1 MWKAT
6 KTLSF
11 DSICEQLT
19 SLKLRLSQ
27 QGKVVE
33 FIIDNCSWRQE
44 LQSIF
49 GRDMKV
55 SLDLFHAVQRI
66 SSKLSKRHSFHGP
79 CLHDPSMVFRDPSDQ
94 GLVRTMV
101 TPSPHVLIENLKK
114 FTKKWKDTLLWT
126 ASFNTKCGQRI
137 KCHSEAYGEG
147 MFVWYTKV
155 GRGTNRNERL
165 HRHLNC
171 VLKANRYGP
180 EMASALITLTLF
192 KHDENVLAKT
202 VCRVAN
208 PVEAYGCFSTDS
220 ESEIRSTE
228 CFGLCSPNSIESI
241 IECNPAPCK
250 CFLKDLNYDEVRAI
264 FESVFSSLDGD
275 NPYLGEEGS
284 STDSEFSLSSYD
296 ALVYFYREQ

>member
-1 MWKAT
+1 MLTWKAT

-11 DSICEQLT
+11 DSVCEQLT

-33 FIIDNCSWRQE
+33 EFIIDNCCSWRQK

-79 CLHDPSMVFRDPSDQ
+79 CLHDLSMVFRDPSDQ

-114 FTKKWKDTLLWT
+114 FTKKWKDIHY
-126 ASFNTKCGQRI
+126 CGQLVLTPNVVKELNAIQKHMERGCLSGI
-137 KCHSEAYGEG
+137 
-147 MFVWYTKV
+147 KV

-171 VLKANRYGP
+171 VLKGNRYGP

-192 KHDENVLAKT
+192 KHN
-202 VCRVAN
+202 
-208 PVEAYGCFSTDS
+208 
-220 ESEIRSTE
+220 
-228 CFGLCSPNSIESI
+228 
-241 IECNPAPCK
+241 
-250 CFLKDLNYDEVRAI
+250 
-264 FESVFSSLDGD
+264 
-275 NPYLGEEGS
+275 
-284 STDSEFSLSSYD
+284 
-296 ALVYFYREQ
+296 